1 MIQILIQDE
10 QLNGTITNQ
19 FELSFDSEIT
29 TTRAIIEL
37 RVKQEV
43 ERYNEKKNS
52 AFNGL
57 VQPKHQD
64 IILNARTP
72 KQQPK
77 VDAEQQIY
85 IALDAFQ
92 KNGYFILVNNQQLE
106 DLDELITLT
115 PQTTIS
121 FIKLTPLVGG

>member
-57 VQPKHQD
+57 VQPKLQE